1 MEHFLFACRWLVQA
15 LKCCQVQKIVAY
27 RGLYI
32 SHGAILFVESTWCV
46 MACTCSMEHFV
57 FACKLP
63 QWWLLRRGP
72 PPLGCMLSFVC
83 FPQPPFGFMLA
94 FGTLATV
101 VFCIWGECSLHW
113 PTRIPLPPE
122 SRFHSAQLGFV
133 RTKVICR

>member
-57 FACKLP
+57 FAGKLP

-72 PPLGCMLSFVC
+72 PPGMYVEFRMLSPAPLWIYVGFRHIGHSGVLHLGRVLLALAYKN
-83 FPQPPFGFMLA
+83 PAPP
-94 FGTLATV
+94 
-101 VFCIWGECSLHW
+101 
-113 PTRIPLPPE
+113 
-122 SRFHSAQLGFV
+122 
-133 RTKVICR
+133 